1 VPLDSDDPRPPYLQ
15 IAHTLRASILTRK
28 LVPGERLPSGPELAR
43 RYGVARMTVQQAL
56 KVLRDEGLI
65 FSRAGSGV
73 FVRERTEKP
82 SDLRPHLEQAF
93 ASPDVRID
101 FAGLSGETLHGALQ
115 EPLDKV
121 RSGRYSPRSV
131 RLRILVPDTGSPWAL
146 PCDAA
151 TLADDPMFRERATSI
166 ASRHLGA
173 ISESLAELAD
183 LGLVKNASAEIRA
196 HRLAPLFKLYLINGS
211 EAFFGFY
218 PVIERTVAIADAEHR
233 VFDLMGKDAVLFHHA
248 VRDDPTG
255 VEAHFVRQSTLWFDS
270 VWDSVARPTRP

>member
-1 VPLDSDDPRPPYLQ
+1 MPLDTDDPRPPYLQ
-15 IAHTLRASILTRK
+15 IAHALRASILTKK
-28 LVPGERLPSGPELAR
+28 LSPGERLPSGPELAR
-43 RYGVARMTVQQAL
+43 HYRVARMTVQQAL

-82 SDLRPHLEQAF
+82 IGLRPHLEQAF
-93 ASPDVRID
+93 AASDVRID
-101 FAGLSGETLHGALQ
+101 FAGFSGETLHGALQ

-121 RSGRYSPRSV
+121 RSGRYSPQSV
-131 RLRILVPDTGSPWAL
+131 RLRVLVPDTSEPWAL

-151 TLADDPMFRERATSI
+151 TTADDPQFRERATAI

-173 ISESLAELAD
+173 ISESVAELAD
-183 LGLVKNASAEIRA
+183 LGLVKNASVDIRA

-218 PVIERTVAIADAEHR
+218 PVTQRTVTIADVEHH

-248 VRDDPTG
+248 VGDDPMG
-255 VEAHFVRQSTLWFDS
+255 VEAQFVRQGTLWFDS
-270 VWDSVARPTRP
+270 VWESVARPARP